1 MGNAI
6 SKPSNNWFYIYIYI
20 VGCVMFKYWGVPFTI
35 SKRGKTHYVS
45 VCDHLPVKGNTED
58 KEAMSVCILVLT
70 TTNLSRIPCI

>member
-35 SKRGKTHYVS
+35 SKPGKTHYVSVIS
-45 VCDHLPVKGNTED
+45 VCDHLPVKDNIED
-58 KEAMSVCILVLT
+58 KEAMSVFW
-70 TTNLSRIPCI
+70 S